1 MLIMNKIYS
10 FIFILSLLFV
20 GGFSSAYAHTKV
32 TVENLEI
39 EVGWQDEPPLVGF
52 MNAITFQFNENT
64 SDGQSGVKNA
74 FKNLVATVKSGGL
87 EKTLDIDSDPQA
99 GHYHSKI
106 IPTRTGSL
114 VVALKGDINGIP
126 INSEITVEEVE
137 DKSLLAFPD
146 TTGSSDQDVVALK
159 NAMNGLQSEVKLLQ
173 SKISGLDTTS
183 GKFSVETA
191 YNFGIFGLSLGAAG
205 VILAIVSMIKR
216 K

>member
-1 MLIMNKIYS
+1 MNKISS
-10 FIFILSLLFV
+10 FILILSLLLV
-20 GGFSSAYAHTKV
+20 SGFSSAFAHKTI

-52 MNAITFQFNENT
+52 MNVITFEINENT
-64 SDGQSGVKNA
+64 PDGQSGVKNA

-114 VVALKGDINGIP
+114 VIELKGDINGIP
-126 INSEITVEEVE
+126 INSEITIEDVE

-146 TTGSSDQDVVALK
+146 TAGSSDQDVAALK
-159 NAMNGLQSEVKLLQ
+159 NAMSGLQTEISSLK
-173 SKISGLDTTS
+173 SKIGGMDTTS
-183 GKFSVETA
+183 SNFSAETA

-205 VILAIVSMIKR
+205 VILAIIAMIKR

>member
-1 MLIMNKIYS
+1 VYKSSLLPLV
-10 FIFILSLLFV
+10 LSLLLV
-20 GGFSSAYAHTKV
+20 SGFSSVYAHTTT

-52 MNAITFQFNENT
+52 INAITFGINENT
-64 SDGQSGVKNA
+64 PDGQSGVKNA

-106 IPTRTGSL
+106 IPTRTGGL
-114 VVALKGDINGIP
+114 VVELKGDINGIP
-126 INSEITVEEVE
+126 INSEIKIEDVE

-159 NAMNGLQSEVKLLQ
+159 NAVSGLQAEITSLK
-173 SKISGLDTTS
+173 SKIGGLDTTS
-183 GKFSVETA
+183 GNFSAETA

-205 VILAIVSMIKR
+205 VILAIIAMIKR

>member
-1 MLIMNKIYS
+1 MNKISS
-10 FIFILSLLFV
+10 FVLILSLLLV
-20 GGFSSAYAHTKV
+20 SGFSSAYAHKTI

-52 MNAITFQFNENT
+52 MNAITFEINENT
-64 SDGQSGVKNA
+64 SDGQSGVKNS
-74 FKNLVATVKSGGL
+74 FKNLIATIKSGGL

-114 VVALKGDINGIP
+114 VIELKGDINGIP
-126 INSEITVEEVE
+126 INSEITIEDVE

-146 TTGSSDQDVVALK
+146 TIGSSDQDVAALK
-159 NAMNGLQSEVKLLQ
+159 NAMSGLQTEISSLK
-173 SKISGLDTTS
+173 SKIGGMDTTS
-183 GKFSVETA
+183 SNFSAETA

>member
-1 MLIMNKIYS
+1 MNKISS
-10 FIFILSLLFV
+10 FILILSLLLV
-20 GGFSSAYAHTKV
+20 SGFSSAFAHKTI

-52 MNAITFQFNENT
+52 MNVITFEINENT
-64 SDGQSGVKNA
+64 PDGQSGVKNA

-87 EKTLDIDSDPQA
+87 EKTLDIDSDTQA

-114 VVALKGDINGIP
+114 VIELKGDINGIP
-126 INSEITVEEVE
+126 INSEITIEDVE

-146 TTGSSDQDVVALK
+146 TAGSSDQDVAALK
-159 NAMNGLQSEVKLLQ
+159 NAMSGLQKEVTLLK

-183 GKFSVETA
+183 GNFNAETA

-205 VILAIVSMIKR
+205 VILAIVAMIKR

>member
-1 MLIMNKIYS
+1 MNKIFS
-10 FIFILSLLFV
+10 SVLIFSLLFFS
-20 GGFSSAYAHTKV
+20 GLSSAQAHKTI

-39 EVGWQDEPPLVGF
+39 EVGWQDEPPLVGL
-52 MNAITFQFNENT
+52 MNAITFKMDENT
-64 SDGQSGVKNA
+64 PDGQSGVKNA

-87 EKTLDIDSDPQA
+87 EKTLDTDSDPQA

-114 VVALKGDINGIP
+114 VVELKGDINGIP
-126 INSEITVEEVE
+126 IDSEITVEDVE

-159 NAMNGLQSEVKLLQ
+159 NAMSGLQKEITLLK

-183 GKFSVETA
+183 GNFSAETA

-205 VILAIVSMIKR
+205 VILAIVAMIKR